1 MANVNIRVEDSLKAM
16 AENIFS
22 ELGMSMSTA
31 TNVFYR
37 QVVRCKGIPFDL
49 RIDDPFYSAENQAR
63 LMKTIDNYKSG
74 RSRPIVKTME
84 ELEEL
89 ENA

>member
-1 MANVNIRVEDSLKAM
+1 MANVNIRVEDSLKKR

-37 QVVRCKGIPFDL
+37 QVVRHGGIPFDL
-49 RIDDPFYSAENQAR
+49 RLTDPFYSAENQTKLR
-63 LMKTIDNYKSG
+63 KTIENYTSG
-74 RSRPIVKTME
+74 ASKPITKTIE
-84 ELEEL
+84 ELIEM
-89 ENA
+89 END